1 MNKQRRTFL
10 LVTTVSS
17 IGLTAFGSNAF
28 AQKPNPI
35 VEESDPQAKAL
46 GYVADAAKIDKKK
59 SPNYIGGSQCGNCQL
74 YQGKPKEASGACPLY
89 PNKQVSAKAWC
100 NTWVKKAA

>member
-10 LVTTVSS
+10 LVTTAGG
-17 IGLTAFGSNAF
+17 IDLTTLGSNAF
-28 AQKPNPI
+28 AQKPNSMV
-35 VEESDPQAKAL
+35 VESNAQAKAL
-46 GYVADAAKIDKKK
+46 GSVADTAKVDEQKSPHYVACSA
-59 SPNYIGGSQCGNCQL
+59 CGNYQL